1 MAFMENKK
9 LKVRLPIS
17 LSVAIFMAGASL
29 LAVGFG
35 MLVTWIG
42 SAIQNTDLRNYGNSI
57 YHVFIVL
64 NNMQG
69 VFTVVGIL
77 AAAYYLVLAN
87 QQSEFDKA
95 EHFHKMFIWEL
106 AHNKKIVQLNL
117 TTIAESKR
125 KLEVEGEKF
134 YVMVPLGQLS
144 DQCYQL
150 LIAGGIPM
158 KEIYQGRLKDELL
171 PLLFNL
177 VGLCNQNSQMILQY
191 RVHHQ
196 DKFYFAST
204 MLVIYEMSLGQLN
217 ALARTITE
225 IEDLL
230 KSS

>member
-125 KLEVEGEKF
+125 KLEVE
-134 YVMVPLGQLS
+134 LS